1 MFEIKDFHTLYNMV
15 VASFIILTVSLFYD
29 SYVQKGQILD
39 IFSFLKFFSGAK
51 TVIFS
56 WLILATIFFLIVF
69 IMKIALRTN
78 RYIWIPLYVCH
89 VSANLTVAIYF
100 AKSEDL
106 GFASVL
112 IIMAESVR
120 MLMKAHSYL
129 RTKLLY
135 LKENRYRD
143 F

>member
-1 MFEIKDFHTLYNMV
+1 MV
-15 VASFIILTVSLFYD
+15 VASFIILTVSLLYD

-39 IFSFLKFFSGAK
+39 MITFIQFFSGAK
-51 TVIFS
+51 TIILT
-56 WLILATIFFLIVF
+56 WLILATIFFSIVF
-69 IMKIALRTN
+69 ITKIALRTH
-78 RYIWIPLYVCH
+78 RYFWIPLYICH

-120 MLMKAHSYL
+120 MLMKAHSYI

-135 LKENRYRD
+135 LKENNYHD